1 MLSIFFLTKCLF
13 FEKFFKKTNQKIK
26 KNLIADQIRNLEQN
40 NEEMSRSLSSDYV
53 EMQTNGCQTEFNDL
67 KLQKNYANSIQ
78 IDNTDTSNKVPS
90 VEASENFYVIPELI
104 MDAKPNFSSFDQSFH
119 RNSNNE
125 HATFYNNIPSATMR
139 FNMATRN
146 ETQSIKQAIIN
157 ENEDVNDQNIN
168 ENPNFNICQGK
179 GNIIA
184 NRKNHCVLNN
194 CPKKM
199 NKIDQSKILDETS
212 SNSSDSSDSEDNSVI
227 SIHTDDSEIKDMF
240 KNADIPRTSST
251 TNIKQYVIY

>member
-1 MLSIFFLTKCLF
+1 
-13 FEKFFKKTNQKIK
+13 
-26 KNLIADQIRNLEQN
+26 
-40 NEEMSRSLSSDYV
+40 MSRSLSSDYV

-168 ENPNFNICQGK
+168 ENIKASDQNSSFIEQNKKKCPNFNICQGK

-240 KNADIPRTSST
+240 QNADIPRTSST

>member
-1 MLSIFFLTKCLF
+1 
-13 FEKFFKKTNQKIK
+13 
-26 KNLIADQIRNLEQN
+26 
-40 NEEMSRSLSSDYV
+40 MSRSLSSDYV

-90 VEASENFYVIPELI
+90 VEASENFSVIPELI

-168 ENPNFNICQGK
+168 ENIKASDQNSSFIEQNKKKCPNFNICQGK

>member
-1 MLSIFFLTKCLF
+1 
-13 FEKFFKKTNQKIK
+13 
-26 KNLIADQIRNLEQN
+26 
-40 NEEMSRSLSSDYV
+40 MSRSLSSDYV

-104 MDAKPNFSSFDQSFH
+104 MDEKPNFSSFDQSFH

-168 ENPNFNICQGK
+168 ENIKASDQNSSFIEQNKKKCPNFNICQGK

>member
-1 MLSIFFLTKCLF
+1 
-13 FEKFFKKTNQKIK
+13 
-26 KNLIADQIRNLEQN
+26 
-40 NEEMSRSLSSDYV
+40 MSRSLSSDYV

-78 IDNTDTSNKVPS
+78 IEHTDTSNKVPS
-90 VEASENFYVIPELI
+90 VEASENCYVIPELI
-104 MDAKPNFSSFDQSFH
+104 MDAKTNFSSFDQSFH

-157 ENEDVNDQNIN
+157 ENEGVNDQNIN
-168 ENPNFNICQGK
+168 ENIKASDQNCSFNEQNKKKCPNFNICQGK
-179 GNIIA
+179 GNIIT